1 VKPVPVNIPEQGK
14 LLDLAAARIDE
25 VSVPRAINS
34 KAGSRERFGS
44 SRSTPP
50 WVSLGTMFFESLLVS
65 TLAAAAD
72 WPQFLGPERDGST
85 SESGLI
91 ESWKQSGRLRERF
104 RVAVGEGF
112 SSVVASGGRV
122 YSMDTDGSSEYV
134 FALSADDGSLS
145 WRHPLGRSPRDNY
158 GGHGPRTT
166 PTLDADRLF
175 VLSAEGKLLSLEAPT
190 GHMAWS
196 RDLAKDYGFRPPAEG
211 AASSPLVHGTQV
223 IVMVGGRSGPT
234 VGAFDR
240 STGKT
245 LWTALEDR
253 ASYSS
258 PVLLPLAGRNQLL
271 VLTAHRLVSLA
282 PGEGALLWSHPW
294 ETYDGVNVA
303 TPILAGANRVFISS
317 GYDQGA
323 ALVEAKGESALPVWR
338 NREMKNH
345 FNNSVHHRGA
355 LYGFDMAILKAVDA
369 ATGETLWRA
378 RGFGTGSLIVA
389 GDHLVVLSDAGEI
402 ALVEPDRADLKVV
415 RRQQVMA
422 GQTWT
427 PPAVASGRIYLRN
440 HEAIVALE
448 P

>member
-1 VKPVPVNIPEQGK
+1 MSPEA
-14 LLDLAAARIDE
+14 LLLLALAA
-25 VSVPRAINS
+25 
-34 KAGSRERFGS
+34 S
-44 SRSTPP
+44 S
-50 WVSLGTMFFESLLVS
+50 
-65 TLAAAAD
+65 D

-85 SESGLI
+85 PESGVI
-91 ESWKQSGRLRERF
+91 ESWRRNRRLRERF
-104 RVAVGEGF
+104 RVPVGEGF
-112 SSVVASGGRV
+112 SSVITSADRV
-122 YSMDTDGSSEYV
+122 YSMDTDGVTEYV
-134 FALSADDGSLS
+134 FALGAGDGSPL
-145 WRHPLGRSPRDNY
+145 WRLPLGKSPRDNY

-166 PTLDADRLF
+166 PTLDTDRLF
-175 VLSAEGKLLSLEAPT
+175 VLTAEGKLLSLEAET
-190 GHMAWS
+190 GWKAWS
-196 RDLAKDYGFRPPAEG
+196 RDLALDYGFRPPAEG
-211 AASSPLVHGTQV
+211 AASSPLIHGTQV

-245 LWTALEDR
+245 LWTALDDR

-258 PVLLPLAGRNQLL
+258 PVLLTLAGRSQLL
-271 VLTAHRLVSLA
+271 VLTARRLVSLA
-282 PGEGALLWSHPW
+282 PGEGRLLWSYPW

-323 ALVEAKGESALPVWR
+323 ALLEVNGKNGVPVWR

-345 FNNSVHHRGA
+345 FNNSVHHRGV

-389 GDHLVVLSDAGEI
+389 GEHLVVLSDAGEI
-402 ALVEPDRADLKVV
+402 ALVEPDRAALNVV
-415 RRQQVMA
+415 LRQQVMT
-422 GQTWT
+422 GLTWT
-427 PPAVASGRIYLRN
+427 PPSIASGRVYLRN